1 MGRRTH
7 SESGDY
13 PTGTVVSGCW
23 LLVVGC
29 WLLVL
34 GLGLGLVLDLDLD
47 LVLVLVLVLV
57 LFVFFFFMAMILE
70 LECSDQIMCGYVSA
84 TSMEDDELLLLV
96 ALVVGIGMVPFL
108 AAVITGKKNACCI
121 ASFAVTRNA
130 WS

>member
-1 MGRRTH
+1 LG
-7 SESGDY
+7 
-13 PTGTVVSGCW
+13 
-23 LLVVGC
+23 LVVGC
-29 WLLVL
+29 WLLVLVLVLGL
-34 GLGLGLVLDLDLD
+34 GLGLGLVLDLDLG

-57 LFVFFFFMAMILE
+57 VFFFFMAMILE

-84 TSMEDDELLLLV
+84 TSMEDDELLLV

>member
-1 MGRRTH
+1 
-7 SESGDY
+7 
-13 PTGTVVSGCW
+13 
-23 LLVVGC
+23 LVVGC
-29 WLLVL
+29 WFWVWGWVWFGFGFGF
-34 GLGLGLVLDLDLD
+34 GLGFGFAFSFSFS
-47 LVLVLVLVLV
+47 
-57 LFVFFFFMAMILE
+57 FVRFLLFMAMILE